1 MATLMCVR
9 CDTGAPRCLSVLT
22 AEKRDFP
29 AQVREDGP
37 CQDSRPKGP
46 FCVYG
51 PALGGVLP
59 ILKLWALA
67 SAAHNSRT
75 PFEQRARAPRERRFS
90 ASPITTTALKDRAAT
105 THHNSYSWRF

>member
-51 PALGGVLP
+51 PALGGVPIKAQTRFPVHQPYQFRPAWDIEGYRRGVDECWLLQIRRPAANHLP
-59 ILKLWALA
+59 GGI
-67 SAAHNSRT
+67 
-75 PFEQRARAPRERRFS
+75 
-90 ASPITTTALKDRAAT
+90 
-105 THHNSYSWRF
+105 

>member
-37 CQDSRPKGP
+37 CQDVRPKARSG
-46 FCVYG
+46 F
-51 PALGGVLP
+51 GVT
-59 ILKLWALA
+59 LWGAY
-67 SAAHNSRT
+67 HQTRK
-75 PFEQRARAPRERRFS
+75 PHV
-90 ASPITTTALKDRAAT
+90 ASPGQRTADTGTSPRHGNHQEHRRHLRQAL
-105 THHNSYSWRF
+105 RLRR

>member
-46 FCVYG
+46 FCV
-51 PALGGVLP
+51 
-59 ILKLWALA
+59 
-67 SAAHNSRT
+67 
-75 PFEQRARAPRERRFS
+75 
-90 ASPITTTALKDRAAT
+90 
-105 THHNSYSWRF
+105 

>member
-37 CQDSRPKGP
+37 CQDVRPKARSG
-46 FCVYG
+46 F
-51 PALGGVLP
+51 GVT
-59 ILKLWALA
+59 LWGAYQETL
-67 SAAHNSRT
+67 NK
-75 PFEQRARAPRERRFS
+75 RFS
-90 ASPITTTALKDRAAT
+90 KFRM
-105 THHNSYSWRF
+105 

>member
-37 CQDSRPKGP
+37 CQDVRPKGP
-46 FCVYG
+46 FRLYG
-51 PALGGVLP
+51 QALGGVQHLE
-59 ILKLWALA
+59 
-67 SAAHNSRT
+67 
-75 PFEQRARAPRERRFS
+75 EQ
-90 ASPITTTALKDRAAT
+90 SPVTTALVTKVSAAIYI
-105 THHNSYSWRF
+105 HRLGAHIRKGP

>member
-46 FCVYG
+46 FRVWCH
-51 PALGGVLP
+51 PLGGVPLKALP
-59 ILKLWALA
+59 GFQSFGA
-67 SAAHNSRT
+67 RT
-75 PFEQRARAPRERRFS
+75 AD
-90 ASPITTTALKDRAAT
+90 TGT
-105 THHNSYSWRF
+105 

>member
-51 PALGGVLP
+51 PALGGVPSIRNLSCCQGQARWPPPPKSLP
-59 ILKLWALA
+59 NRFQTRQAPLL
-67 SAAHNSRT
+67 NRGSRGVGGGT
-75 PFEQRARAPRERRFS
+75 
-90 ASPITTTALKDRAAT
+90 
-105 THHNSYSWRF
+105 

>member
-51 PALGGVLP
+51 PALGGVLT
-59 ILKLWALA
+59 
-67 SAAHNSRT
+67 NSPPGSRSIGQT
-75 PFEQRARAPRERRFS
+75 SSGQRR
-90 ASPITTTALKDRAAT
+90 
-105 THHNSYSWRF
+105 

>member
-37 CQDSRPKGP
+37 CQDVRPKARSGFGVTLWGGVTTNP
-46 FCVYG
+46 KAL
-51 PALGGVLP
+51 PALRQRLGGQAPYSKITPASFGSKPSGQVVSS
-59 ILKLWALA
+59 LA
-67 SAAHNSRT
+67 
-75 PFEQRARAPRERRFS
+75 
-90 ASPITTTALKDRAAT
+90 
-105 THHNSYSWRF
+105 

>member
-46 FCVYG
+46 FRVWCH
-51 PALGGVLP
+51 PLGGVLLNP
-59 ILKLWALA
+59 ELV
-67 SAAHNSRT
+67 S
-75 PFEQRARAPRERRFS
+75 
-90 ASPITTTALKDRAAT
+90 SPLGTKTSD
-105 THHNSYSWRF
+105 W

>member
-37 CQDSRPKGP
+37 CQDVRPKGP
-46 FCVYG
+46 FRLYG
-51 PALGGVLP
+51 QALGGVPQKTRKWHRLTHLHDP
-59 ILKLWALA
+59 QPAPLLGVVV
-67 SAAHNSRT
+67 NY
-75 PFEQRARAPRERRFS
+75 RA
-90 ASPITTTALKDRAAT
+90 
-105 THHNSYSWRF
+105 

>member
-37 CQDSRPKGP
+37 CQDVRPKARSGFGVTLWGAYHNDPNFGSAAAVALPKFFHTEVFGLGP
-46 FCVYG
+46 MSAVS
-51 PALGGVLP
+51 GGVQQVP
-59 ILKLWALA
+59 E
-67 SAAHNSRT
+67 T
-75 PFEQRARAPRERRFS
+75 GQ
-90 ASPITTTALKDRAAT
+90 
-105 THHNSYSWRF
+105 